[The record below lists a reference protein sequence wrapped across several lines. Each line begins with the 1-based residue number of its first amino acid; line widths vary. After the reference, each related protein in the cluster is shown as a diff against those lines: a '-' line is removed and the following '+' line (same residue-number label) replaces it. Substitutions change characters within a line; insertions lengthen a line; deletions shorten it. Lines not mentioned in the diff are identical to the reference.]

1 MVNLNNDLGNFIEY
15 KSLGTINNSTDAAN
29 FINRYGLNTDKPKGI
44 RLGNYVTINTN
55 AGYHDNRWM
64 YIGHDIKYNVGDTPL
79 TSHHGGFIPYT
90 YLLNSVMNSSNT
102 TEGGFVGSKM
112 FTETLP
118 SIDTHLKNVLGSH
131 ILKWKALLSNSVN
144 NDMNSMAGANWKG
157 AANNWTWTDVYSCLL
172 TEVEVYGS
180 TVLSSSL
187 YDTGDGC
194 HILPYFSFTN
204 HTSTEE
210 RFSFWLRC
218 VTGSTYFAL
227 ADGNGIA
234 GGSNASNSRGVR
246 PLILLG

>member
-1 MVNLNNDLGNFIEY
+1 
-15 KSLGTINNSTDAAN
+15 
-29 FINRYGLNTDKPKGI
+29 
-44 RLGNYVTINTN
+44 
-55 AGYHDNRWM
+55 M

-102 TEGGFVGSKM
+102 TEGGFISSKM
-112 FTETLP
+112 FTETLA
-118 SIDTHLKNVLGSH
+118 SINTHLANVLGSH
-131 ILKWKALLSNSVN
+131 LLKWRALLSNSVN

-187 YDTGDGC
+187 YDTGDGR

-210 RFSFWLRC
+210 RFYFWLRC
-218 VTGSTYFAL
+218 VAYSTGFAR
-227 ADGNGIA
+227 ADGYGGAGNGSA
-234 GGSNASNSRGVR
+234 SGSFGVR